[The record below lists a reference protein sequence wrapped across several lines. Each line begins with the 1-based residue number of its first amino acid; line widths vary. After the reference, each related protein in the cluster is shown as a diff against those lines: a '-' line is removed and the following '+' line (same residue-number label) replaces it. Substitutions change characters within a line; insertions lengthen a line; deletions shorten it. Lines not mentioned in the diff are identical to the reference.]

1 MFDTDGSGKISREE
15 LKLCM
20 QKLGER
26 LTEADID
33 KMIQEADVD
42 GDGEINYEGR
52 QSYQP
57 NYV

>member
-26 LTEADID
+26 LTEEDID

-42 GDGEINYEGR
+42 GDGEINYEGK
-52 QSYQP
+52 P
-57 NYV
+57 ETLN